1 MKFYKRKSIDSHN
14 PQDDS
19 FAVEADGR
27 LISDST
33 KSLKLPSGTI
43 AQRPSN
49 TTLGQIRNNSQLFD
63 LETRVR
69 TSWERI
75 RTVRPARI
83 TVQNLGSGNYYSN
96 IFGPLNSTYSPSYS
110 ASTLGGAANIQVYVD
125 NVFQIPFTNYDL
137 TVDPSAVTATTTA
150 TTSASSFV
158 LYLNNVHN
166 VQPGQTISG
175 SAGISSSTTVVGTIT
190 GTTNVELSEPV
201 TAPVS
206 IGTTLTFN
214 FNTGTYVQFT
224 GAVPAK
230 PVVVLLGLDGYF
242 PPG

>member
-150 TTSASSFV
+150 ATIIVTF
-158 LYLNNVHN
+158 LVH
-166 VQPGQTISG
+166 
-175 SAGISSSTTVVGTIT
+175 
-190 GTTNVELSEPV
+190 
-201 TAPVS
+201 
-206 IGTTLTFN
+206 
-214 FNTGTYVQFT
+214 
-224 GAVPAK
+224 
-230 PVVVLLGLDGYF
+230 
-242 PPG
+242 